1 MLSANHNT
9 RPGDRLMDDL
19 TPSRMRRAGRAIEA
33 AARCLLLVGI
43 ASLSGCAIHRAHV
56 AHEAETKL
64 IGISEEALLR
74 CAGAP
79 AQEKHSGSLSF
90 LTYHGGGDGVALG
103 ALGSSQLGVAA
114 YKHRYCDATFTLRN
128 GHVADLQYR
137 GRTGGLLTRGEQ
149 CAFIVEGCVQ

>member
-1 MLSANHNT
+1 
-9 RPGDRLMDDL
+9 MDHP
-19 TPSRMRRAGRAIEA
+19 TPSRLRRA
-33 AARCLLLVGI
+33 ARILKANQWCFLLAGLV
-43 ASLSGCAIHRAHV
+43 ALSGCAIHRARV
-56 AHEAETKL
+56 AHKAETRL
-64 IGISEEALLR
+64 IGLSEEELLK

-79 AQEKHSGSLSF
+79 SQEKHSGSLSF
-90 LTYHGGGDGVALG
+90 LTYHGGGDGVAVG
-103 ALGSSQLGVAA
+103 ALGSSQIGLAT